1 MAAAAWHD
9 LHRDKIPNHLI
20 LCGMVLGIIL
30 RIAKDILLK
39 DLWDIPTLVLE
50 FLSLFFCLWPVYQT
64 GGLGAGDCKLL
75 LVAGIFLPV
84 KQALFVIIVSFIIAA
99 AGGILQ
105 LAIKK
110 ALKKKV
116 VTGKIHFSVPLL
128 LAMLL
133 YLGIQAS
140 GGKLMF

>member
-9 LHRDKIPNHLI
+9 LHRDKIPNYLI
-20 LCGMVLGIIL
+20 LYGMVMGIIL
-30 RIAKDILLK
+30 RAAKDILLR
-39 DLWDIPTLVLE
+39 DLWDIPTLILE
-50 FLSLFFCLWPVYQT
+50 FLLLFFCLWPVYQI

-84 KQALFVIIVSFIIAA
+84 KQALFVIIVSFFIAA

-105 LAIKK
+105 LVIKK
-110 ALKKKV
+110 VIKKKA

-133 YLGIQAS
+133 YLGIQAAES
-140 GGKLMF
+140 KFMS